1 MKTLALITAL
11 VFLIYIAIYEGVVL
25 KMKDAIYRAD
35 LETANKADRW
45 RHGWSTIMRLGSLA
59 MGFAYLFPLTWS
71 KLWVLP
77 LMIFLAWTAWNMILN
92 RMRGKSIW
100 YKGSIASGTNSILD
114 QLLSNVYVYWGLQG
128 AVLVCAL
135 VSFLVFNL

>member
-25 KMKDAIYRAD
+25 KMKDAMLAGD
-35 LETANKADRW
+35 LATASKADRW
-45 RHGWSTIMRLGSLA
+45 RHGWSTILRMGSLA
-59 MGFAYLFPLTWS
+59 MAFAFVYPFSWNH
-71 KLWVLP
+71 LWVLF
-77 LMIFLAWTAWNMILN
+77 LMISLSWTAWNMILN
-92 RMRGKSIW
+92 GMRGKSIW
-100 YKGSIASGTNSILD
+100 YKGSVASGTNSVLD